1 LFPCYGSHPYVCCLF
16 IPDTMDSSRQLQAT
30 NEGKWRFLGM
40 DGKRWILIVSF
51 LGCIQGKS
59 VVKLVGRQ
67 GNAGAGEVAAVAMGF
82 CLVS

>member
-1 LFPCYGSHPYVCCLF
+1 
-16 IPDTMDSSRQLQAT
+16 MDSSRQLQAT

-67 GNAGAGEVAAVAMGF
+67 GNAGVGEVAAAGRNGVLPCIIAWKLILPGR
-82 CLVS
+82 